1 MRKAVLVSAFLL
13 AAACAS
19 TNVSRP
25 ADIAQPEIQVRPA
38 GPVFLTQSS
47 SPLTIE
53 VTVTN
58 KANVPLAIREV
69 EVSSLG
75 SDQYEIPT
83 ARRIYPDEVVA
94 PGETRTVSLSATAAA
109 RNSGTRVGQPLHVR
123 TFVRF
128 EANGKTFREVVIEQF
143 APLS

>member
-1 MRKAVLVSAFLL
+1 MRS
-13 AAACAS
+13 
-19 TNVSRP
+19 
-25 ADIAQPEIQVRPA
+25 A

-75 SDQYEIPT
+75 SEQYEIPT
-83 ARRIYPDEVVA
+83 ARKLYPNEVVA
-94 PGETRTVSLSATAAA
+94 PGETRMVSLSATAVS
-109 RNSGTRVGQPLHVR
+109 RTTGTSTVGNPLQVR

-128 EANGKTFREVVIEQF
+128 EANGKSFREVVIETF
-143 APLS
+143 SPLS